1 MWVGLLTDRI
11 SNKMEKRNLINEH
24 VLNREPVPLKE
35 QTKLCKE
42 KLVLDVFVLKH
53 LEIWFVLHFLPK
65 YSW

>member
-1 MWVGLLTDRI
+1 
-11 SNKMEKRNLINEH
+11 MEKRNLINEH

-53 LEIWFVLHFLPK
+53 LEI
-65 YSW
+65 